1 VEGKFRSE
9 KADSNFVTADLFDEI
24 KQEIMLFI
32 ILTPSDEPLAS
43 ACS

>member
-1 VEGKFRSE
+1 MEEKFTSE

-32 ILTPSDEPLAS
+32 RLTTRD
-43 ACS
+43 